1 MISVPVK
8 IVKLLSADL
17 TNKIE
22 EEAALAGGGKAE
34 DDESDL
40 DDDDEDDGEFDEDY
54 GDEEDEDHGSKSKK
68 DKYGYLSDLLDAHG
82 LDMDGE
88 GYDDDEEDEMD
99 PDILADPIYQMSL
112 KVKGGD
118 PNYPPTKM
126 SGTWSC
132 PANFSLPLFYF
143 LGRPI

>member
-22 EEAALAGGGKAE
+22 EEAALEGGGKAE

-40 DDDDEDDGEFDEDY
+40 DDDDEDGDEFGDDY
-54 GDEEDEDHGSKSKK
+54 GDEEGEDHGSKSKN

-112 KVKGGD
+112 KVRKK
-118 PNYPPTKM
+118 PKISVHQNVKM
-126 SGTWSC
+126 SGSWSC
-132 PANFSLPLFYF
+132 HSNFSPSRFTSV
-143 LGRPI
+143 

>member
-8 IVKLLSADL
+8 IVKLLSTDL

-34 DDESDL
+34 DDESDF
-40 DDDDEDDGEFDEDY
+40 DDEDEDDDEFGDY
-54 GDEEDEDHGSKSKK
+54 DDEEDEEHSGSKSKK

-112 KVKGGD
+112 KVNETHCK
-118 PNYPPTKM
+118 KHQ
-126 SGTWSC
+126 
-132 PANFSLPLFYF
+132 
-143 LGRPI
+143 PIFDW